1 MPKRGVHPE
10 EPARH
15 EPGLLAVSAHDEFTV
30 ERLHEQRE
38 GRGMLPEQVAGG
50 ECENDDPDIRMRK
63 GGRVAEPLLRHR
75 GAHEE
80 VVDHGQGRLGRGG
93 DHASTL
99 DPAMS
104 EWDGGDMT
112 VRIKRIYEDPEEAD
126 GFRILVDRIWPRG
139 VSKERAK
146 LDVWLKEVAPT
157 TELRTWFHHEEP
169 KWPEFRKRYQAELET
184 NPALA
189 ELRKLIADHDPVTLL
204 YSAHDEAENQ
214 AVVLRDYLA

>member
-1 MPKRGVHPE
+1 
-10 EPARH
+10 
-15 EPGLLAVSAHDEFTV
+15 
-30 ERLHEQRE
+30 
-38 GRGMLPEQVAGG
+38 
-50 ECENDDPDIRMRK
+50 
-63 GGRVAEPLLRHR
+63 
-75 GAHEE
+75 
-80 VVDHGQGRLGRGG
+80 
-93 DHASTL
+93 
-99 DPAMS
+99 
-104 EWDGGDMT
+104 MT

-146 LDVWLKEVAPT
+146 LDVWIKEVAPT